1 METAFRALNAL
12 LMIVLPLVLGAWLA
26 RHYRVPWSLF
36 GWGAVT
42 FIGAQLVLLPL
53 LQILTQSL
61 RGVVT
66 GPFVIQHALLIN
78 SVILGLS
85 AGLCEEG
92 ARWFAYRFIVP
103 EARSWRQGLMLGAG
117 QGGAEAMILGGLAG
131 YSLVHSIVAGPAPT
145 GQGLLPLLGTVERI
159 FALADDLALSV
170 LVLQV
175 FVRRRWRWLVIA
187 IGWHGLIDGVSVYA
201 SGHLS
206 ALALEGVLACF
217 GVASLTIVVALRP
230 PPGAVTRSGRR

>member
-1 METAFRALNAL
+1 METAVRALNAL
-12 LMIVLPLVLGAWLA
+12 LMSVLPLALGACLA
-26 RHYRVPWSLF
+26 RRYRVPWSFF

-42 FIGAQLVLLPL
+42 FIGAQLV
-53 LQILTQSL
+53 TQGL
-61 RGVVT
+61 RGIVT

-78 SVILGLS
+78 SVILGLA

-103 EARSWRQGLMLGAG
+103 EARSWPQGLMLGAG
-117 QGGAEAMILGGLAG
+117 HGGAEAIMLGGLAG
-131 YSLVHSIVAGPAPT
+131 YSLVHSIVTGAAPAG
-145 GQGLLPLLGTVERI
+145 QSLMPLLGTVERI
-159 FALADDLALSV
+159 FALADHLALSV

-175 FVRRRWRWLVIA
+175 FVRRHWRWLVIA
-187 IGWHGLIDGVSVYA
+187 IVWHGLLDGVSVYA

-217 GVASLTIVVALRP
+217 GVASIAIVITLRP
-230 PPGAVTRSGRR
+230 PPGAALSRR